1 MDSLDSSIAD
11 SKPALGVSACLLGE
25 SVRYDGAHK
34 RSALL
39 QASLSGLLSMH
50 GFCPELSA
58 GFGVP
63 RPTIALYEDAGA
75 VELRRNPG
83 QQGKLDL
90 KENLAP
96 AMIQSCEE
104 IFRAC
109 QNLNGYIFMQR
120 SPSCALASAQLISD
134 QRSSDQANSEA
145 RYIDGV
151 FAAEL
156 KRRLPALPVVQECDL
171 HHGPSLDRFLVAV
184 YAHHRLSKIQQS
196 QSFSELLDFHSRY
209 KYTVMAY
216 SVPAY
221 KRLGKLLACRNAD
234 NFSAQF
240 EEYRLGFMQ
249 IFKQEP
255 SRGAIVNAL
264 MHIMGYVK
272 QQLSAEQ
279 SQQLLGQM
287 HAYRLGEQALQPII
301 VELHNA
307 IELWGSE
314 YIRRQYFWCPHPLSE
329 QLRAL

>member
-1 MDSLDSSIAD
+1 MDNLELDNGAD
-11 SKPALGVSACLLGE
+11 RPALGVSACLLGE

-39 QASLSGLLSMH
+39 QASLSGLVSMR
-50 GFCPELSA
+50 GFCPELRA

-63 RPTIALYEDAGA
+63 RPTIGLYEEAGL

-83 QQGKLDL
+83 QQEYLDL

-96 AMIQSCEE
+96 AMIESCEE
-104 IFRAC
+104 IFQAC
-109 QNLNGYIFMQR
+109 QNLDGYIFMQR
-120 SPSCALASAQLISD
+120 SPSCALASAELIAQQD
-134 QRSSDQANSEA
+134 NSEA
-145 RYIDGV
+145 RHIDGV
-151 FAAEL
+151 FATEL
-156 KRRLPALPVVQECDL
+156 KRRQPALPVVQECDL

-184 YAHHRLSKIQQS
+184 YAHHRLGSIQKS

-209 KYTVMAY
+209 KYLVMAY

-234 NFSAQF
+234 NFLAQF
-240 EEYRLGFMQ
+240 EEYRLGFME

-255 SRGAIVNAL
+255 SRGAMVNAL

-272 QQLSAEQ
+272 QQLSTDQ

-301 VELHNA
+301 AELHNA
-307 IELWGSE
+307 IELWGSD
-314 YIRRQYFWCPHPLSE
+314 YIRQQYFWRPHPLSE